1 LAEVAEPRPWDYTE
15 EHGTI
20 IQTKPTRNCEKKRQ
34 PRGMCIAIAHC
45 KEEIQFKKS
54 GFLQLVLA
62 ALRFGKTNRIRP
74 YPAQTQNSKNK
85 KNEKNTI
92 E

>member
-1 LAEVAEPRPWDYTE
+1 
-15 EHGTI
+15 
-20 IQTKPTRNCEKKRQ
+20 
-34 PRGMCIAIAHC
+34 MCIAIAHC

>member
-1 LAEVAEPRPWDYTE
+1 
-15 EHGTI
+15 
-20 IQTKPTRNCEKKRQ
+20 
-34 PRGMCIAIAHC
+34 MCIAIAHC

-85 KNEKNTI
+85 KNEKKHDWIKHAYMIKTNT
-92 E
+92 